1 MSKGN
6 KVYIYI
12 CIHIYIYWAVL
23 SYILYFWWV
32 CGVHINN
39 RSLEARGSYE
49 FQPYAAALLLL
60 LLYAATSIDD
70 YYYYYCC

>member
-1 MSKGN
+1 MFF
-6 KVYIYI
+6 
-12 CIHIYIYWAVL
+12 WAVL

-39 RSLEARGSYE
+39 RSLEARGSDK

-70 YYYYYCC
+70 YYYYYYYYCC